1 MTQPVRGF
9 MFDVDGTLVLG
20 DRSGAGQYKVL
31 PGAGEVLETLRT
43 RGIPYVLL
51 TNGSGYNPPVV
62 AARLRGVGLAVE
74 DAQMLTPSSVTADY
88 LSRKGVKRCL
98 ILGTPGVG
106 QPLADAGVEA
116 VHPEHPGDHN
126 VQAVYVGW
134 HPDCN
139 MRDIEAACQSIW
151 AGAGFYVA
159 SDVPFFATQAGR
171 SIGYSHAIVA
181 AIRSLTKKRA
191 IVLGKPSTH
200 AMRFVARKLGV
211 RVAEVGVVGDDPQ
224 LESAMAIAT
233 GATAFAVATG
243 LTPYEAWI
251 AMPKG
256 RRPYHA
262 LHAVGDLLKNGLIP

>member
-20 DRSGAGQYKVL
+20 DRSGAGNYKVL
-31 PGAGEVLETLRT
+31 PGADEVLETLKKRA
-43 RGIPYVLL
+43 IPFVLL

-62 AARLRGVGLAVE
+62 AARLRGVGLPVE
-74 DAQMLTPSSVTADY
+74 DAQMLTPSSVAADY
-88 LSRKGVKRCL
+88 MVRKGVKRCL

-106 QPLADAGVEA
+106 QPLADAGIEA
-116 VHPEHPGDHN
+116 VHPEHTGDHN

-139 MRDIEAACQSIW
+139 MRDIEAAAQSIW

-181 AIRSLTKKRA
+181 AVRSLTKKRA
-191 IVLGKPSTH
+191 IVLGKPSSH

-211 RVAEVGVVGDDPQ
+211 GVKDVGVVGDDPA
-224 LESAMAIAT
+224 LESAMAVAA
-233 GATAFAVATG
+233 GATAFGVATG
-243 LTPYEAWI
+243 LTPYEEWI
-251 AMPKG
+251 AMPKA
-256 RRPYHA
+256 RRPHHA
-262 LHAVGDLLKNGLIP
+262 LHAVGGLLENGLIP